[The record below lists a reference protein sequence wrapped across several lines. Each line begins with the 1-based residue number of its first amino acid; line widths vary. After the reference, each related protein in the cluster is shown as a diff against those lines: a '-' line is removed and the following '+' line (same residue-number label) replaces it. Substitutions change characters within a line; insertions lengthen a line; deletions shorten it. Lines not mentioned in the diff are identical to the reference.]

1 MILKRRESPSFEKVS
16 EELFA
21 YILESFPDEPIDVF
35 YGTLFV
41 QTLDGP
47 QPAVVIMD
55 NSGFRTQIVITP
67 LGRRFLSLDFLLDLM
82 TIWSIKVLGIAE
94 DTEDTLTI
102 DA

>member
-1 MILKRRESPSFEKVS
+1 
-16 EELFA
+16 
-21 YILESFPDEPIDVF
+21 
-35 YGTLFV
+35 
-41 QTLDGP
+41 
-47 QPAVVIMD
+47 MD

-82 TIWSIKVLGIAE
+82 TIWGIKVLGIAE

>member
-1 MILKRRESPSFEKVS
+1 MILKRMESPSFEKVS

-47 QPAVVIMD
+47 QPA
-55 NSGFRTQIVITP
+55 
-67 LGRRFLSLDFLLDLM
+67 
-82 TIWSIKVLGIAE
+82 
-94 DTEDTLTI
+94 
-102 DA
+102 